1 MTGKRSMIFFILL
14 AFMLVLSGCAADPS
28 ATPVERTEP
37 VTGNQDPSALFLETD
52 QTVAVETAPHISRSR
67 FVHLNLSLLLTDQ
80 GEPLPLEP
88 GTKLTLNLFPD
99 LTYIGVL
106 GSVLQDEGGT
116 SWVGTLEGIEYS
128 EMTMV
133 YTGEAFIAHIA
144 SPLGVYEVSSLGDGL
159 YRVIQIDQNQL
170 PGGEG

>member
-1 MTGKRSMIFFILL
+1 LTGKRLVIFFVLL
-14 AFMLVLSGCAADPS
+14 VFMIVLPGCVTDPS
-28 ATPVERTEP
+28 TAPLVTTEP
-37 VTGNQDPSALFLETD
+37 VTGNQDPAALFLETD
-52 QTVAVETAPHISRSR
+52 QTAAVTNAPHISRSR
-67 FVHLNLSLLLTDQ
+67 FVHLNLSLLLTDE

-88 GTKLTLNLFPD
+88 GTKITLNLFPD

-106 GSVLQDEGGT
+106 GSILQDEGGT